1 MDQRES
7 CLCGCGQQVAAG
19 REWKRGH
26 AARGEGGYRPPGAAA
41 AAAGPGL
48 PGPEDPVWDQMAD
61 IIDIEGRSPRD
72 DDAASPAGPVPTTPA
87 GDLPPPPPDEPPLH
101 ATRQWRDRR
110 SAGKGR
116 AAARP
121 PRITSA
127 VRGDIDAKI
136 SFALEIPGRLWQA
149 RDPVCGTVF
158 VEQRPDISAALTD
171 IVCQSA
177 DLVAWFTGPG
187 GNFMMVLNLMAACWP
202 VITMAMAHHVYH
214 SIEDAE
220 PGEGQAAPDY
230 GRYAA

>member
-1 MDQRES
+1 MDQGKP
-7 CLCGCGQQVAAG
+7 CLCECGGITRGVG
-19 REWKRGH
+19 GYKRGH
-26 AARGEGGYRPPGAAA
+26 HVRGPGGGRPEGGPGAP
-41 AAAGPGL
+41 AGAGL

-61 IIDIEGRSPRD
+61 IIDIDGSTRR
-72 DDAASPAGPVPTTPA
+72 DDAASPASAPTPPA
-87 GDLPPPPPDEPPLH
+87 GDLPPAPPDEPPLH
-101 ATRQWRDRR
+101 ATRAWRDRR
-110 SAGKGR
+110 SSGKGR
-116 AAARP
+116 GAARP

>member
-1 MDQRES
+1 MDQRESGES
-7 CLCGCGQQVAAG
+7 CLCGCGQPVAAG

-26 AARGEGGYRPPGAAA
+26 AARGEGGFRAPGGP
-41 AAAGPGL
+41 AGPGL
-48 PGPEDPVWDQMAD
+48 PGPEDPVWDRMAD
-61 IIDIEGRSPRD
+61 IIDIDGPSPRAR
-72 DDAASPAGPVPTTPA
+72 DDAAPPAGPPTVPA
-87 GDLPPPPPDEPPLH
+87 GDLPPAPPDEPPLH
-101 ATRQWRDRR
+101 ATREWRDRR
-110 SAGKGR
+110 PGKAR

-121 PRITSA
+121 PRITNA

-202 VITMAMAHHVYH
+202 VVTMAMAHHVYH
-214 SIEDAE
+214 SIEDL
-220 PGEGQAAPDY
+220 PEGQGEAAGPDY
-230 GRYAA
+230 SRYAA